1 LKQNREAELA
11 QVNSAVQNAVARSLE
26 RETERLDKLFPEL
39 LSNVDKA
46 TSFLNNVD
54 KVIHYIAILFW

>member
-1 LKQNREAELA
+1 M
-11 QVNSAVQNAVARSLE
+11 NSAVQNAVARSLE

-54 KVIHYIAILFW
+54 KVIILLSCSGNPYFISK